1 MRCDKCDSVMLL
13 PCRAGLLRA
22 ARPPLRRCAR
32 AYAAKS
38 DDLASLEKELARH
51 DNLYYNQ
58 AKPELTDER
67 TTRSR
72 GK

>member
-1 MRCDKCDSVMLL
+1 MLL
-13 PCRAGLLRA
+13 CAARALLRA

-58 AKPELTDER
+58 AKPELTDEAYGSFR
-67 TTRSR
+67 RKSR
-72 GK
+72 